1 MNNNYTSCFA
11 EYIQGMISAR
21 AALGYAEEPY
31 AAALHSFDRY
41 CSDSYPECN
50 ELTERLVMSWVL
62 KDNDDTKGV
71 QGRARAI
78 RLLAQYMNL
87 SGQEAYVLPDRYFGN
102 PKPKEG

>member
-21 AALGYAEEPY
+21 AALGYEKEQY

-50 ELTERLVMSWVL
+50 ELTERLVMSWVPY
-62 KDNDDTKGV
+62 TKIAV
-71 QGRARAI
+71 ISMVMRHPPACAI
-78 RLLAQYMNL
+78 HEPQWPRSLC
-87 SGQEAYVLPDRYFGN
+87 P
-102 PKPKEG
+102 P